1 MIIALLPLLRL
12 IFLLIMTA
20 AAHAGDYPFSVERI
34 KLDGGEGIL
43 AVNDGPLTVA
53 ATVDLTRQIN
63 TASDRPWPASIE
75 LKPYSSKTLGVVYP
89 ASAGEPFA
97 FELLITKTISPGKV
111 DASRRADSKT
121 GHAQEVRE
129 DARSELQKMLEPVKH
144 LPRWFDTNKI
154 GSSFI
159 SEGLP
164 FLLVAYLVLLTV
176 LFDLRAF
183 TALIQRKWLTAVGQ
197 GCLAASTGFLLWLQ
211 HEAVPN
217 LYLPRF
223 VKYVMREPTSI
234 IPCILALVLCWL
246 TAQWLVPPRESYHYS
261 RI

>member
-1 MIIALLPLLRL
+1 MTAVLLPLLRL
-12 IFLLIMTA
+12 MCLLFMTTV
-20 AAHAGDYPFSVERI
+20 AHAGDYPFSVERI

-43 AVNDGPLTVA
+43 AVNDGPLIVSA
-53 ATVDLTRQIN
+53 SVDLARQFN
-63 TASDRPWPASIE
+63 AASDRTWPASFE

-89 ASAGEPFA
+89 SNPSEPFA

-111 DASRRADSKT
+111 DASRKVDSKASP
-121 GHAQEVRE
+121 AQ
-129 DARSELQKMLEPVKH
+129 DAHEEARFELQKMLEPVKH

-164 FLLVAYLVLLTV
+164 FLLVAYLVLLTI
-176 LFDLRAF
+176 LFDLRSV
-183 TALIQRKWLTAVGQ
+183 TALIQRRWLTAVGQ
-197 GCLAASTGFLLWLQ
+197 GCLGGATGLLLWLQ

-234 IPCILALVLCWL
+234 IPCILALFLCWL
-246 TAQWLVPPRESYHYS
+246 TAQWLVPPRESYQYS

>member
-1 MIIALLPLLRL
+1 MIISFPPLLRL
-12 IFLLIMTA
+12 VILLIMTA
-20 AAHAGDYPFSVERI
+20 AAHAGEYPFSVERI
-34 KLDGGEGIL
+34 KLKGGEGVL
-43 AVNDGPLTVA
+43 AVNDGPLTVS
-53 ATVDLTRQIN
+53 ATVDLARQIN
-63 TASDRPWPASIE
+63 TASDISWPVSFE

-89 ASAGEPFA
+89 ASQEEPFA
-97 FELLITKTISPGKV
+97 FELQVTKTISPGKV
-111 DASRRADSKT
+111 DAARKADSKS
-121 GHAQEVRE
+121 GHTQEARE
-129 DARSELQKMLEPVKH
+129 EARFELQKMLEPVKH

-164 FLLVAYLVLLTV
+164 FLLVGYLVLLTV
-176 LFDLRAF
+176 LFDLRSF
-183 TALIQRKWLTAVGQ
+183 TALIQRRWLTAIGQ

-211 HEAVPN
+211 HEAVPS

-234 IPCILALVLCWL
+234 IPCILGLILCWL

>member
-1 MIIALLPLLRL
+1 MNLSPLSLLRL
-12 IFLLIMTA
+12 VFLLIVTA
-20 AAHAGDYPFSVERI
+20 AAQAGDYPFSVERI
-34 KLDGGEGIL
+34 KLTGGEGVL
-43 AVNDGPLTVA
+43 AVNDGPLTVS
-53 ATVDLTRQIN
+53 ATVDLSRQIN
-63 TASDRPWPASIE
+63 VASDRTWPTSFE
-75 LKPYSSKTLGVVYP
+75 LKPYSSKTLGVIYP
-89 ASAGEPFA
+89 ANPDEPYA
-97 FELLITKTISPGKV
+97 FELLVTKTISPGKM
-111 DASRRADSKT
+111 DAARRPDTKSPHIQESR
-121 GHAQEVRE
+121 EE
-129 DARSELQKMLEPVKH
+129 ARFELQKMLEPVKH
-144 LPRWFDTNKI
+144 LPRWFDTAKI

-176 LFDLRAF
+176 LFDLRSF
-183 TALIQRKWLTAVGQ
+183 TALIQRRWLHAFGQ
-197 GCLAASTGFLLWLQ
+197 GCLAGATGVLLWLQ

-234 IPCILALVLCWL
+234 IPCILALILCWL

>member
-43 AVNDGPLTVA
+43 AVNDGPLTVS

-63 TASDRPWPASIE
+63 TASDRTWPASFE

-89 ASAGEPFA
+89 SNPSEPFA

-111 DASRRADSKT
+111 DASRKADSKAS
-121 GHAQEVRE
+121 HVQDAHE
-129 DARSELQKMLEPVKH
+129 DARFELQKMLEPVKH
-144 LPRWFDTNKI
+144 LPQWFGTNKI

-164 FLLVAYLVLLTV
+164 FLLVAYLVLLTI
-176 LFDLRAF
+176 LFDLRSF
-183 TALIQRKWLTAVGQ
+183 TALIQRRWLTAIGQ
-197 GCLAASTGFLLWLQ
+197 GCLAGATGLLLWLQ

-234 IPCILALVLCWL
+234 IPCILALILCWL